1 MIRPAA
7 PACSRG
13 AGVTAEV
20 TRRAAARIADR
31 CTPDQ
36 GCSDPR

>member
-20 TRRAAARIADR
+20 TRRAGGKDR
-31 CTPDQ
+31 GSLHP
-36 GCSDPR
+36 